1 MGLIPNSHKIH
12 YITESNKV
20 AFKTVTE
27 SNKYHVAHL
36 RILVRE
42 VAVLA
47 GTQRSRLRRLKE
59 LPVAAVDREGE
70 RALGELDARL
80 VKHQSVGARLVD
92 DLER

>member
-1 MGLIPNSHKIH
+1 MSKNHII
-12 YITESNKV
+12 ICR
-20 AFKTVTE
+20 
-27 SNKYHVAHL
+27 YHVAHL

-42 VAVLA
+42 VTVLA
-47 GTQRSRLRRLKE
+47 GTQRSRLRRLEE
-59 LPVAAVDREGE
+59 LPVTAVDREGE

>member
-1 MGLIPNSHKIH
+1 MSKNH
-12 YITESNKV
+12 ITCR
-20 AFKTVTE
+20 
-27 SNKYHVAHL
+27 YHVAHL

-42 VAVLA
+42 VTVLA
-47 GTQRSRLRRLKE
+47 GTQRGRLRRLKE
-59 LPVAAVDREGE
+59 LPVTAVDREGE